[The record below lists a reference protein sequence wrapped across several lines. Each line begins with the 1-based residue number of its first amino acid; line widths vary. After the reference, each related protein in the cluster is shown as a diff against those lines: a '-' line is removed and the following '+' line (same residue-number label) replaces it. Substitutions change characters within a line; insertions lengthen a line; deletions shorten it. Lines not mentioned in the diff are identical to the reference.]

1 MTDAAPRRTLKRR
14 KANPVALLGASVREY
29 LLNRSTRERAAY
41 HEDDLK
47 RQLMAVLEESGE
59 PDGEE
64 GEHRKLML
72 EESEEFTSYTG
83 GGKAVVKRIAGIQR
97 RTRKGS
103 MSLNEERTLALLRK
117 RKLLDT
123 CTTTITVIN
132 EDAVLAANFE
142 GTISDAE
149 LDRLYDHGDP
159 TYAFHLIEE

>member
-1 MTDAAPRRTLKRR
+1 MTDSPRRTLRRR
-14 KANPVALLGASVREY
+14 KANPVALLGASLREY
-29 LLNRSTRERAAY
+29 LLNRSTRERSAY
-41 HEDDLK
+41 HEETLK

-72 EESEEFTSYTG
+72 EEVEDFTTYS
-83 GGKAVVKRIAGIQR
+83 GGKAVTKHIAGIQR

-123 CTTTITVIN
+123 CTVQVTVIN

-142 GTISDAE
+142 GTITDKE
-149 LDRLYDHGDP
+149 LDALYDHGDP